1 DKEEFSNDEEEMT
14 QVKVLM
20 ALADDQLLVG
30 KNDACNGE
38 WIDINIR
45 KKEVKESLFIP
56 ASLDYDHEM
65 VPKSKDWVKRHNP
78 NSKLPNFNTGR
89 IIVLESQAVNEC
101 LNPIEAFNDPE
112 STKDSESESLTPLAL
127 LRTLYGAYPSSE
139 VLSLT
144 YQDHFLR
151 ERPSLGIMKHT
162 KPKTQESLSKSVLG
176 HVIVSDIKLINSSVP
191 IEVKNIE
198 QHSQINEL
206 TKLV

>member
-1 DKEEFSNDEEEMT
+1 MEGRYASIAPKLEPRIFNRWKKRMLCYLTGMEPYYLKCIKDGSFQPKNVEEEFSNDEEEMT

-20 ALADDQLLVG
+20 ALADDELLVG

-65 VPKSKDWVKRHNP
+65 VLKSKDWVKRHNP

-127 LRTLYGAYPSSE
+127 LRTL
-139 VLSLT
+139 
-144 YQDHFLR
+144 
-151 ERPSLGIMKHT
+151 
-162 KPKTQESLSKSVLG
+162 
-176 HVIVSDIKLINSSVP
+176 
-191 IEVKNIE
+191 
-198 QHSQINEL
+198 
-206 TKLV
+206 